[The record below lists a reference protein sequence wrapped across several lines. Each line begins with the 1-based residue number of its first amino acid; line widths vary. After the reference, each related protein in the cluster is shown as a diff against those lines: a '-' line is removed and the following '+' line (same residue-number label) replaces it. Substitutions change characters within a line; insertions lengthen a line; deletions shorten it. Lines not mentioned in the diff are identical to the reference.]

1 MKSRL
6 TQLVVGGIWLL
17 AVVPAVAHHS
27 FAAEY
32 DVKKPLNLKGAVTKV
47 EWKNPHAFFYIDVND
62 PTGKV
67 TNWAL
72 EMVGATALL
81 RNGWKASTL
90 KIGDEVTVEGSG
102 AKDDSSQGQARVVV
116 LVSTGQRLFAQ
127 PGQGTEPGP
136 GAPPSPDNRP
146 AQDTRP

>member
-1 MKSRL
+1 MKSRFAR
-6 TQLVVGGIWLL
+6 LVVGSIWLL
-17 AVVPAVAHHS
+17 AVVPVAAHHS

-32 DVKKPLNLKGAVTKV
+32 DIKKPLSLKGAVTKV
-47 EWKNPHAFFYIDVND
+47 EWKNPHAFFYIDVKD
-62 PTGKV
+62 ETGKV

-102 AKDDSSQGQARVVV
+102 AKDDSKRAARVVV
-116 LVSTGQRLFAQ
+116 LVSTGQRCLRSPVRNRTRSGTP
-127 PGQGTEPGP
+127 PGQEL
-136 GAPPSPDNRP
+136 RP
-146 AQDTRP
+146 LRKTG